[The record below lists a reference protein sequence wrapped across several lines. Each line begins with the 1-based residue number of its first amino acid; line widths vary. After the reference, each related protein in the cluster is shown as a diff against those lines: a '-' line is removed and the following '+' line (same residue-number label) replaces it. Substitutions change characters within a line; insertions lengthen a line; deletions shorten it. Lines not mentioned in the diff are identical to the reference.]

1 MPEIKKVKL
10 FLQQLLLF
18 LFLSG
23 ALSSGLFAEMVSE
36 DAELYHA
43 ELSVPGVSIK
53 VPLNLQALGSTVVTQ
68 LAISFALLLPA
79 SVLQNT
85 GWQREQTSYF
95 ILQAFRGANRLYL
108 YNLFQQWLSG
118 LLFPDLWWM
127 PAAIPGATSE
137 AGTTNPRLGYQTPI
151 ETKPYYRLQ
160 QDNFGTL
167 HSLVAYVTEM
177 KKQLSPGQAMVISD
191 DWKAELQVLQQDTTG
206 TTYSIT
212 LPGLDNTTST
222 YEVGSHNNVYW
233 IKRFNRIN
241 IGRYQKIV
249 WSEPEEG
256 STTTELT
263 IQLVS
268 PMKYR
273 ESGLPIELTIPQ
285 WLSHR
290 LLAAGSAMAL
300 ADFNRLLIGWYR
312 SVFLAS
318 DPTPGTLS
326 KMLSPEPLEKVGSE
340 IQNTMILASSDCLYC
355 DGGNKVPVYFPHGV
369 PESYVRKAP
378 DSQGQASGS
387 GDGNKKSEKK
397 SLNPRARGSNQKT
410 GKFRQNK
417 NNDDKNPPPSTY
429 NRSPVQDA
437 APKTLLEQATEVFFL
452 NRGLSGQVLSA
463 PLLPDVKKLI
473 YSLSSAGMLQ
483 ILPVEGVAIDQWP
496 MVVSKRLSRYLN
508 SVFSATGQS
517 VFPEADGE
525 NGYVVKMTQEMF
537 NKMIEHFG
545 HTMELAQAVNKLQD
559 GLENIISDFCS
570 ETKTESCFYGGF
582 SVGNYLK
589 KNIIGREQWLYYGN
603 FPVTEDIDALLSLAS
618 GRIKKFKD
626 FMEKEL
632 KRYGFELLDIEED
645 KLLFTFP
652 VMVNKE
658 LPYILSSFR
667 FKGVGEWEKFNDYF
681 PGLDIAMSKSEEQ
694 AAFLTEAQVVAESV
708 RRGLHFEAS
717 KRGTTTLAKEGKHWD
732 RIFLLNNAFPKNT
745 VFNML
750 VGSIRLSVEN
760 GKMAEMLNTMS
771 EKIKKSDLDNVHL
784 STELL
789 RIHGSY
795 ESLKSSTAHHKKQ
808 ALERLRT
815 IKFNQ
820 KEIAELQLEKKE
832 LTNKIS
838 ELTKSVPEESKDDS
852 ASRYLEKEQPDSEIK
867 KLKVLMEESRK
878 ETEVLFSEKENMSH
892 RLKNSMIL
900 NSKLEKENS
909 ELHVENKSFND
920 EVVKLKEINGK
931 GLRKIETL
939 DFKNKKIESELKKIK
954 RKVYE
959 YEQQAKTE
967 NKNIKDLNEDHNKK
981 SVGTSDQELKDKVAE
996 LEMEINFLNKEKKLS
1011 HSLKLSEKDQKDLNE
1026 ENDRL
1031 KKDIDDLK
1039 RQKFSNKKSSSPSKS
1054 ASQNRAQV
1062 SKPGINKKPEGSQWY
1077 RWFAHNAYDYK
1088 LELSL
1093 MTGVAAVTGY
1103 KLASS
1108 RDNDCGNISRYGFRQ
1123 LCLNPVNDDRL
1134 GRDILEVMDS
1144 LPDEYRIISY
1154 RIFLANM
1161 DQGTMVPVKSKTASQ
1176 IKKAKK
1182 GLNEYHHL
1190 IMAHSRHYPLWQMT
1204 AQQLLQIKK
1213 GISSAWKAEGKPGS
1227 LYKAAKG
1234 IIDYCGLMPDSIRQE
1249 ECSREVL
1256 IKLRSNRPLNN
1267 SVIFKG
1273 RDIKPG
1279 EKNWFIAFL
1288 PVWGFSRSGKLTWHD
1303 VWPYRLD
1310 SKGYT
1315 ILGSAELDEPFSYK
1329 CDSSRGKKES
1339 IFTRLKWIGIK
1350 SDSCLGEDIF
1360 HIIRSKN
1367 SVFWSRSLYRDDK
1380 HYVESNDN
1388 RKTFY
1393 GGAWEYN
1400 TSPHNS
1406 WRRF

>member
-1 MPEIKKVKL
+1 
-10 FLQQLLLF
+10 
-18 LFLSG
+18 
-23 ALSSGLFAEMVSE
+23 
-36 DAELYHA
+36 
-43 ELSVPGVSIK
+43 
-53 VPLNLQALGSTVVTQ
+53 
-68 LAISFALLLPA
+68 
-79 SVLQNT
+79 
-85 GWQREQTSYF
+85 
-95 ILQAFRGANRLYL
+95 
-108 YNLFQQWLSG
+108 
-118 LLFPDLWWM
+118 M

-191 DWKAELQVLQQDTTG
+191 DWKAELQILQQDTTG

-222 YEVGSHNNVYW
+222 YEVGSHDNVYW

-256 STTTELT
+256 SATTELT

-273 ESGLPIELTIPQ
+273 ESGVPIELTIPQ

-300 ADFNRLLIGWYR
+300 ADFNRLFIGWYR

-318 DPTPGTLS
+318 DPNPGTLS

-387 GDGNKKSEKK
+387 GDRNKKSEKT
-397 SLNPRARGSNQKT
+397 SLNPQARGSNQKT
-410 GKFRQNK
+410 LKFRQNK
-417 NNDDKNPPPSTY
+417 GNDDKNPPPSTY
-429 NRSPVQDA
+429 NRSPTQDA

-463 PLLPDVKKLI
+463 PLLPGVKTLI

-525 NGYVVKMTQEMF
+525 NEYVVEMTQTMF
-537 NKMIEHFG
+537 NNIVDNFEHFWK
-545 HTMELAQAVNKLQD
+545 LADAVNTLQD
-559 GLENIISDFCS
+559 RLKKIISSFCD
-570 ETKTESCFYGGF
+570 ETKVESCYYGGF
-582 SVGNYLK
+582 SVREYLL
-589 KNIIGREQWLYYGN
+589 NQNLDHGQRLYSENLSITG
-603 FPVTEDIDALLSLAS
+603 DIDVLFSLTSDRVEYFKEFMGKRLAEHGFKIS
-618 GRIKKFKD
+618 GFAK
-626 FMEKEL
+626 
-632 KRYGFELLDIEED
+632 D

-652 VMVNKE
+652 VRENKE
-658 LPYILSSFR
+658 LPYILSSFD
-667 FKGVGEWEKFNDYF
+667 FSGVGEWEAFNGYF
-681 PGLDIAMSKSEEQ
+681 PGLDVAMSKSEEQ
-694 AAFLTEAQVVAESV
+694 ASFLTEAQVIAESV

-750 VGSIRLSVEN
+750 VGSISLSVKN

-771 EKIKKSDLDNVHL
+771 EKIKKSDLDNVRL
-784 STELL
+784 SAELL
-789 RIHGSY
+789 RIHGSC
-795 ESLKSSTAHHKKQ
+795 ESLKLSTAHHKKQ

-820 KEIAELQLEKKE
+820 EEIAELQLEKKE
-832 LTNKIS
+832 LANKIS
-838 ELTKSVPEESKDDS
+838 ELTKFVSEESKDDS
-852 ASRYLEKEQPDSEIK
+852 ASRYLEKEQLNSEIK
-867 KLKVLMEESRK
+867 KLKVLMEESSK
-878 ETEVLFSEKENMSH
+878 ETEILFSEKENMSH

-900 NSKLEKENS
+900 NLKLEKENS
-909 ELHVENKSFND
+909 ELLVENKGFND
-920 EVVKLKEINGK
+920 EVFKLKEINGK
-931 GLRKIETL
+931 GLRKIGIL
-939 DFKNKKIESELKKIK
+939 DFKNKELESELKKIK
-954 RKVYE
+954 RKIYE
-959 YEQQAKTE
+959 YEQQAKARNE
-967 NKNIKDLNEDHNKK
+967 NIKDLNEAHDKK
-981 SVGTSDQELKDKVAE
+981 SVDTSDQELKDKVAE
-996 LEMEINFLNKEKKLS
+996 LEMEIDFLNKEKKLS
-1011 HSLKLSEKDQKDLNE
+1011 RRLKLSEKDQKYLNK
-1026 ENDRL
+1026 ENDKL
-1031 KKDIDDLK
+1031 KKHIDDLK
-1039 RQKFSNKKSSSPSKS
+1039 RQRLSNKKTSSPIKS
-1054 ASQNRAQV
+1054 ASQNRAQA

-1093 MTGVAAVTGY
+1093 MAGAAALTGY
-1103 KLASS
+1103 KLVSS
-1108 RDNDCGNISRYGFRQ
+1108 RDNGCGNISRYGFRQ

-1161 DQGTMVPVKSKTASQ
+1161 DQGTMVPVKSKVASE

-1190 IMAHSRHYPLWQMT
+1190 MMAHSRHYPLWQMT

-1249 ECSREVL
+1249 ECSREAL
-1256 IKLRSNRPLNN
+1256 IKLRSNRSLNN

-1273 RDIKPG
+1273 RDIKPS

-1315 ILGSAELDEPFSYK
+1315 ILGSAELDEPFLYK

-1350 SDSCLGEDIF
+1350 SDSCLGEGIF
-1360 HIIRSKN
+1360 YITRSKN